1 MKGIIFN
8 LVEEVVQRAHGE
20 DVWDDILERAGLSG
34 AYSSLGSYP
43 DADLMQLVGAAS
55 SLLEVPADD
64 VVRFI
69 GEGAIPLLADRYP
82 AFFEHPS
89 TRPFLLTLNDIIHP
103 EVLKLYPGADVPVF
117 DFEVR
122 GDDELLIGYK
132 SARKMCALAEGFILG
147 AAGVY
152 REAVTIEQPQC
163 MHRGADA
170 CLIHC
175 RFAPLDA

>member
-1 MKGIIFN
+1 
-8 LVEEVVQRAHGE
+8 
-20 DVWDDILERAGLSG
+20 
-34 AYSSLGSYP
+34 
-43 DADLMQLVGAAS
+43 
-55 SLLEVPADD
+55 
-64 VVRFI
+64 
-69 GEGAIPLLADRYP
+69 
-82 AFFEHPS
+82 
-89 TRPFLLTLNDIIHP
+89 
-103 EVLKLYPGADVPVF
+103 VF